1 MGTDS
6 DVVDLLPT
14 LADPAALARLR
25 AAGPVHRAVLPGGV
39 ELLLVVRH
47 AEALAA
53 LGDPRLSLADSAALS
68 AGGQLDP
75 EIQAGML
82 NSLMASDPPDHTR
95 LRKLVTSVFTA
106 RKVEAMRPWIGG
118 LVERLIDG
126 FADRDEADLMGE
138 LATPLPILVISE
150 LLGIPEADRSRFRT
164 WSNMMISGMG
174 TPDFPVAA
182 AHEFLHYLRELVD
195 GKRKEPDDGL
205 LTALIQARDAGEALS
220 EDELTSTVFLL
231 ILAGHD
237 TTLSLIGSGLLLLL
251 THPDQAER
259 LRTDPQQLPRAVDE
273 FLRLES
279 PVPMSNFRH
288 ATESFELGGTRIEA
302 GETVAISLQSASRD
316 ESAFSGADRLDTQR
330 AEARHLA
337 FGHGIHFC
345 LGAQLARLEGEL
357 AIGAMLRRFP
367 QLALAV
373 PADSL
378 AWRTGLFVHGP
389 IELPA
394 LLHAV

>member
-6 DVVDLLPT
+6 EVVDLLQAM
-14 LADPAALARLR
+14 ADPAAFARLR
-25 AAGPVHRAVLPGGV
+25 ESGPVHRAALPGGL
-39 ELLLVVRH
+39 ELRLVVRH

-53 LGDPRLSLADSAALS
+53 LGDPRLSVASSAAPT

-75 EIQAGML
+75 DIQAGML
-82 NSLMASDPPDHTR
+82 SSLMAADPPRHTR
-95 LRKLVTSVFTA
+95 LRKLVSSVFTA
-106 RKVEAMRPWIGG
+106 RKIDAMRPWISD
-118 LVERLIDG
+118 LVESLIDG
-126 FADRDEADLMGE
+126 FADRDEADLMGGP
-138 LATPLPILVISE
+138 AAPLPVLVISE
-150 LLGIPEADRSRFRT
+150 LLGIPEADRTRFRT
-164 WSNMMISGMG
+164 WSDEVISGMG

-182 AHEFLHYLRELVD
+182 ATEFVHYLRDLVAR
-195 GKRKEPDDGL
+195 KREEPDGGL
-205 LTALIQARDAGEALS
+205 LTALIQARDADEALS

-251 THPDQAER
+251 THLEQADR
-259 LRTDPQQLPRAVDE
+259 LRANPQQLPRAVVE

-279 PVPMSNFRH
+279 PVPMGTFRR
-288 ATESFELGGTRIEA
+288 ATEAIDLGGSRIEA
-302 GETVAISLQSASRD
+302 GETVMISLQSANRD
-316 ESAFSGADRLDTQR
+316 ESAFSGADQLDTER

-337 FGHGIHFC
+337 FGHWIHFC

-367 QLALAV
+367 DLTLAA
-373 PADSL
+373 PPESIP
-378 AWRTGLFVHGP
+378 WRVGLFVHGP

-394 LLHAV
+394 RLRAV